1 MDIMRN
7 CIGIDVAKQYFDL
20 HSLKTSREQRMEN
33 SNDGIRRCVALC
45 NKIRPELIV
54 TEATGGYELTLAATL
69 QAEGFAV
76 AVVNPRRIR
85 DFARAAGQ
93 MAKTDR
99 LDARIIAQ
107 FAATM
112 EPMPTERIS
121 ENTQKLKAL
130 VARRNQLVRLHTA
143 ESNRREH
150 ADGKEI
156 RRSIAA
162 VLKVIEAQL
171 KTIDRQITEHVEN
184 TPRLRQRSE
193 ILDSVPGVGP
203 TTANMLVTELPELGQ
218 LNRRQ
223 IAALV
228 GIAPMAR
235 DSGSFRGKRM
245 TGGGRKKIRSR
256 LFMPTLVAVRHN
268 PILRAYYN
276 KLLSRGKCKMVALV
290 AVMRKLICIMNTMV
304 KNNQVWN
311 PNLIKIA

>member
-1 MDIMRN
+1 MRN
-7 CIGIDVAKQYFDL
+7 CIGIDVAKKYFDL
-20 HSLKTSREQRMEN
+20 HILKTGKDQRMEN
-33 SNDGIRRCVALC
+33 STDGIRKCVAVC
-45 NKIRPELIV
+45 NKIKPDLIV
-54 TEATGGYELTLAATL
+54 MEATGGYEMTLAATL

-76 AVVNPRRIR
+76 AVVNPRRVR
-85 DFARAAGQ
+85 DFAKAAGQ
-93 MAKTDR
+93 IAKTDR
-99 LDARIIAQ
+99 LDTRIIAQ

-112 EPMPTERIS
+112 EPVPTEQFS
-121 ENTQKLKAL
+121 ELTQKLKAL
-130 VARRNQLVRLHTA
+130 VARRNQLVGLHTA
-143 ESNRREH
+143 ESNRLEH
-150 ADGKEI
+150 AKDKEV
-156 RRSIAA
+156 RHTIAA

-171 KTIDRQITEHVEN
+171 KTIDRQIAEHIDN

-193 ILDSVPGVGP
+193 ILNSVPGIGP

-228 GIAPMAR
+228 GVAPMAR
-235 DSGSFRGKRM
+235 DSGTFRGKRM

-290 AVMRKLICIMNTMV
+290 AVMRKLICILNTMAK
-304 KNNQVWN
+304 KNQQWN
-311 PNLIKIA
+311 PDLIKLA

>member
-1 MDIMRN
+1 MRN
-7 CIGIDVAKQYFDL
+7 CIGIDMAKQYFDL
-20 HSLKTSREQRMEN
+20 HILKTAQDRRMEN
-33 SNDGIRRCVALC
+33 STSGIEKCVALC
-45 NKIRPELIV
+45 NKIKPELIV
-54 TEATGGYELTLAATL
+54 MEATGGYELTLAATV
-69 QAEGFAV
+69 QAEGFTV

-93 MAKTDR
+93 IAKTDK

-112 EPMPTERIS
+112 EPMPTEQIN

-130 VARRNQLVRLHTA
+130 IARRNQLVDLHTA
-143 ESNRREH
+143 ESNRLEH
-150 ADGKEI
+150 ANSKEI
-156 RRSIAA
+156 YRSVAA

-171 KTIDRQITEHVEN
+171 KTIDRQIKEHIDN

-193 ILDSVPGVGP
+193 ILDSVPGIGP

-223 IAALV
+223 IAALIGV
-228 GIAPMAR
+228 APIAR
-235 DSGSFRGKRM
+235 DSGAFRGKRM

-268 PILRAYYN
+268 PVLRAYYN

-290 AVMRKLICIMNTMV
+290 AVMRKLICIMNTMA
-304 KNNQVWN
+304 KNNQKWD

>member
-1 MDIMRN
+1 MRN

-20 HSLKTSREQRMEN
+20 HGLKTGQDQRMEN
-33 SNDGIRRCVALC
+33 STDGIMKCVAIC
-45 NKIRPELIV
+45 NKIRPELIAM
-54 TEATGGYELTLAATL
+54 EATGGYELTLATTL

-85 DFARAAGQ
+85 DFAKAAGQ
-93 MAKTDR
+93 IAKTDR

-107 FAATM
+107 FVATM
-112 EPMPTERIS
+112 EPVPNEQFS
-121 ENTQKLKAL
+121 EHTQKLKAL
-130 VARRNQLVRLHTA
+130 VARRSQLVGLHTA
-143 ESNRREH
+143 ESNRLEH

-171 KTIDRQITEHVEN
+171 KTIDRQIAEYIEN

-193 ILDSVPGVGP
+193 ILDSVPGIGP

-228 GIAPMAR
+228 GVAPMAR
-235 DSGSFRGKRM
+235 DSGTFRGKRM

-256 LFMPTLVAVRHN
+256 LFIPTLVAVRHN

-276 KLLSRGKCKMVALV
+276 KLLMRGKCKMVALV
-290 AVMRKLICIMNTMV
+290 AVMRKLICILNTMT
-304 KNNQVWN
+304 KNNQEWN

>member
-1 MDIMRN
+1 
-7 CIGIDVAKQYFDL
+7 
-20 HSLKTSREQRMEN
+20 
-33 SNDGIRRCVALC
+33 
-45 NKIRPELIV
+45 
-54 TEATGGYELTLAATL
+54 
-69 QAEGFAV
+69 
-76 AVVNPRRIR
+76 
-85 DFARAAGQ
+85 
-93 MAKTDR
+93 
-99 LDARIIAQ
+99 
-107 FAATM
+107 M
-112 EPMPTERIS
+112 EPVPNEQFS
-121 ENTQKLKAL
+121 EHTQKLKAL
-130 VARRNQLVRLHTA
+130 VARRSQLVGLHTA
-143 ESNRREH
+143 ESNRLEH

-171 KTIDRQITEHVEN
+171 KTIDRQIAEYIEN

-193 ILDSVPGVGP
+193 ILDSVPGIGP
-203 TTANMLVTELPELGQ
+203 TTANMLVTDLPELGQ

-228 GIAPMAR
+228 GVAPMAR
-235 DSGSFRGKRM
+235 DSGTFRGKRM

-290 AVMRKLICIMNTMV
+290 AVMRKLICILNAMA
-304 KNNQVWN
+304 KNDQEWN

>member
-7 CIGIDVAKQYFDL
+7 CIGIDVAKQNFDL
-20 HSLKTSREQRMEN
+20 HSLKTGQERRMDN
-33 SNDGIRRCVALC
+33 STDGIRQCVALC
-45 NKIRPELIV
+45 NKIRPELIA
-54 TEATGGYELTLAATL
+54 TEATGGYELTLAAAL

-93 MAKTDR
+93 IAKTDK

-112 EPMPTERIS
+112 EPMPTERIN

-130 VARRNQLVRLHTA
+130 VARRSQLVGLHTA

-171 KTIDRQITEHVEN
+171 KTIDRQIKEHIEN
-184 TPRLRQRSE
+184 TPQLRQRSE
-193 ILDSVPGVGP
+193 ILDSVPGIGP
-203 TTANMLVTELPELGQ
+203 TTAHMLVTELPELGR

-223 IAALV
+223 IAALIGV
-228 GIAPMAR
+228 APMAR
-235 DSGSFRGKRM
+235 DSGTFRGKRM

-290 AVMRKLICIMNTMV
+290 AVMRKLICILNTMV
-304 KNNQVWN
+304 KNNQEWN
-311 PNLIKIA
+311 PNLIV